1 MPFQRVQMHWFD
13 ENHGLLLIKE
23 ATSANFSKG
32 SLLVTRSGGMKW
44 ETYEIP
50 VADGFEVVDKDT
62 LYLSDP
68 FEDSISYRSLDG
80 GKSWLEVLTQDSEF
94 QLKDR
99 LGGTLSSLKT
109 LDQEQ
114 VWAIYSDGNC
124 ESFTQEDGS
133 SKLECELSWA
143 LSHSEDGGE
152 SWENIPLPDGKTQ
165 VDKTFSFNTMLL
177 EQTKKV

>member
-99 LGGTLSSLKT
+99 LGEPFLPKNFGSGTGL
-109 LDQEQ
+109 
-114 VWAIYSDGNC
+114 GN
-124 ESFTQEDGS
+124 
-133 SKLECELSWA
+133 
-143 LSHSEDGGE
+143 
-152 SWENIPLPDGKTQ
+152 I
-165 VDKTFSFNTMLL
+165 
-177 EQTKKV
+177 